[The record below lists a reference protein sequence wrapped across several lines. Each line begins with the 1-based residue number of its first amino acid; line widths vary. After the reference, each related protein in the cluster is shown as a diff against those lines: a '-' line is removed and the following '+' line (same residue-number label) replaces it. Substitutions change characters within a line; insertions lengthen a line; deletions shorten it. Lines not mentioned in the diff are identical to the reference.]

1 MSGRVFWTYASLPV
15 LSNVSPF
22 GSWGLLDPVYTFHR
36 PWTTITTI
44 SGPFFRLSPHNPA
57 LLFVHHGGSCWSQ
70 KFSHRLSFSQERGEF
85 QVLIKPFW
93 MFLLTLR
100 EFACMESVHSTEFLP
115 FSLSLCL
122 SFLCSFLLLIFL
134 CLLDVNYFQLLPFS
148 WRM

>member
-1 MSGRVFWTYASLPV
+1 MSGRVFWTYARLPV

-22 GSWGLLDPVYTFHR
+22 GSWGLLDLEYTFHR
-36 PWTTITTI
+36 PRTTRTTIL
-44 SGPFFRLSPHNPA
+44 GPFFRLSPHNPA
-57 LLFVHHGGSCWSQ
+57 LLFVHQRGSCWSQ
-70 KFSHRLSFSQERGEF
+70 KFSQRLSFPQERGEF

-100 EFACMESVHSTEFLP
+100 EFACIESVHSTEFFP
-115 FSLSLCL
+115 PPSLCL